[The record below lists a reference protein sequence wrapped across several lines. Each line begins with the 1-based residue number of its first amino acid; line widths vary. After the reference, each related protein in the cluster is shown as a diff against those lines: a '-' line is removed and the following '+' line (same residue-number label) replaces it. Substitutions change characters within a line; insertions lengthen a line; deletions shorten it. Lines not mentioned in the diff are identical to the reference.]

1 MLRDARSA
9 KERSK
14 LRDDAR
20 LTLFPQPPCR
30 LLEAFVCEIFHC
42 LQSKP
47 FFCCRQASLALGF
60 RHDGFCHEAFLVDD
74 RSLRASLFPTFF
86 EPLSKIQHATLSSA
100 REQQAERDLD
110 KPSGD
115 LSQLLSFEDN
125 SLLPELFGAG
135 AQRLKRLA
143 STYGVQLDH
152 RGNKVVCRGSEAAC
166 DKARAHLLALY
177 ARLKGCESLNDEDGS
192 LPQIDALD
200 ENLELATSSWSLKF
214 PKATLVPRNAKQEA
228 FLHALCD
235 HPLVFAMGPAGT
247 GKTCIALGYGLS
259 LLRRGDV
266 ERVILSRP
274 VVEAGERLGFLP
286 GDMREKIDPYLR
298 PIFDLLHR
306 WFGKTATE
314 RYLEQGKLEIAP
326 LSFMRGR
333 TIENAFLLLDEAQ
346 NTSPQQ
352 MKMVLT
358 RLGMG
363 ARIAVTGDPTQ
374 TDLPAST
381 LNGLQDA
388 ERRLKTIVPFVHFSR
403 QEVVRHPL
411 VAELLR
417 AYENPLRGDDK

>member
-1 MLRDARSA
+1 M
-9 KERSK
+9 
-14 LRDDAR
+14 
-20 LTLFPQPPCR
+20 
-30 LLEAFVCEIFHC
+30 
-42 LQSKP
+42 
-47 FFCCRQASLALGF
+47 
-60 RHDGFCHEAFLVDD
+60 EAFLVDD
-74 RSLRASLFPTFF
+74 RPLRSSLFPTFC
-86 EPLSKIQHATLSSA
+86 EPLSKIQHAALPSA
-100 REQQAERDLD
+100 REQHPERDLD
-110 KPSGD
+110 NSSDD
-115 LSQLLSFEDN
+115 LSPLLSFEDN

-135 AQRLKRLA
+135 SQRLKRLA
-143 STYGVQLDH
+143 STYGVRLDH

-192 LPQIDALD
+192 LPKTDAPE
-200 ENLELATSSWSLKF
+200 ENPEENIGLATSSWSLTF
-214 PKATLVPRNAKQEA
+214 PKTSLVPRNAKQEA
-228 FLHALCD
+228 FLRALCD

-358 RLGMG
+358 RLGRG

-417 AYENPLRGDDK
+417 AYENPLHDDK